1 MNPTRVFRKAIIPYY
16 GEVNKVYR
24 RSKMKKFFVFVV
36 TLLMLASMLVGCG
49 EAATKGDKIDVGIV
63 LPTKDESRWLADEAK
78 FIELIKENGYK
89 AEIMYSQ
96 ANSATEKTNVES
108 LISKGMK
115 VLIICPFDVA
125 AAGSTVEKAKAEGI
139 HIISYDRLI
148 IDSEAV
154 DYYITFDSIKIGESM
169 GKYLVDHAVK
179 SGKTGLNL
187 YLYSGALTDNNS
199 FDYFQGYWNALQPYI
214 ANGTFIV
221 RNSAAAMKHKD
232 TLDLSREQLYEI
244 MQSVDTEWDME
255 VSKTLAEAHLTSAS
269 PEEKD
274 MCYIIAPDDDTCRAI
289 SDTFAADSYV
299 KDFRICGADGVEASV
314 QYIIDGKQDMT
325 VYCNPEIITT
335 NAMNLAYDLI
345 NGKTPKDTTMT
356 DNGKIDVRTIT
367 SDVQTVTRDN
377 IVKMFFDSGRF
388 KGADYK
394 NWERISDAVKPNIR

>member
-1 MNPTRVFRKAIIPYY
+1 
-16 GEVNKVYR
+16 
-24 RSKMKKFFVFVV
+24 MKKVLV
-36 TLLMLASMLVGCG
+36 LMLAMVLVIGLLTGCG
-49 EAATKGDKIDVGIV
+49 TTASKEGQLDVGIV

-78 FIELIKENGYK
+78 FVELIEKNGYK

-108 LISKGMK
+108 LISKGIK

-125 AAGSTVEKAKAEGI
+125 AAGSTVELAKKEGV

-148 IDSEAV
+148 IDSDAV
-154 DYYITFDSIKIGESM
+154 DYYISFASIKIGESM
-169 GKYLVDHAVK
+169 GQYLVDHALK
-179 SGKTGLNL
+179 SGEKGLNL

-214 ANGTFIV
+214 ADGTFIV
-221 RNSAAAMKHKD
+221 RNSAAAMKYKD
-232 TLDLSREQLYEI
+232 KLDLTHEELYEI

-255 VSKTLAEAHLTSAS
+255 VSKTLAEAHLTAAS

-289 SDTFAADSYV
+289 SDTFAADSDV

-325 VYCNPEIITT
+325 VYCNPEVITT

-345 NGKTPKDTTMT
+345 DGKTPDGDTVTN
-356 DNGKIDVRTIT
+356 NGKIDVKTIV
-367 SDVQTVTRDN
+367 SDVETVTRDN
-377 IVKMFFDSGRF
+377 IVEMFFDSGRF
-388 KGADYK
+388 DRNDYT
-394 NWERISDAVKPNIR
+394 NWEGISDDVKP